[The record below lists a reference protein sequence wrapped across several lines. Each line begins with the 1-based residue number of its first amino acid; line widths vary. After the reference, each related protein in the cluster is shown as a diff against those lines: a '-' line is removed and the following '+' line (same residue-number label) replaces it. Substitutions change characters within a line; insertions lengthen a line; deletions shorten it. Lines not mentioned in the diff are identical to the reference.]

1 MPTTSNK
8 RQRLKENTPDVSRAC
23 PQKARAKHELEL
35 KKNSRLGNS
44 STVFRTRTYY
54 NRRARSVLDG
64 AVWATPRIGSPMVV
78 RRRGKSFDRN
88 VPRYLFVFLCDSLFR
103 PPSRFLFLSGASV
116 SRFHQPVVVEGR
128 TPSPLRVD
136 VRVIARVGAVDPNT
150 PKRSGRRRALPQQS
164 RDVFFTRRFCREPR
178 HADRL
183 GRRETPAAV
192 ASPSCSWRGRT
203 ESEDPAAAPRKAASC
218 FEGSSGPRQ
227 IAGTARYAV
236 RALAR
241 RSGGGWL
248 ASRVHGRVVLATH
261 LRQ

>member
-1 MPTTSNK
+1 
-8 RQRLKENTPDVSRAC
+8 
-23 PQKARAKHELEL
+23 
-35 KKNSRLGNS
+35 
-44 STVFRTRTYY
+44 
-54 NRRARSVLDG
+54 
-64 AVWATPRIGSPMVV
+64 MVV

-164 RDVFFTRRFCREPR
+164 RDVFFTRRFCREAR

-183 GRRETPAAV
+183 RRRETPAAV
-192 ASPSCSWRGRT
+192 ASPSCSWRGSNRI
-203 ESEDPAAAPRKAASC
+203 
-218 FEGSSGPRQ
+218 G
-227 IAGTARYAV
+227 
-236 RALAR
+236 
-241 RSGGGWL
+241 RSGGGATESSIMLRGKLWSTSDSGDREIRGASTCAQERRRVAREQSTWPGGSRHASKTVRRERIGKMVAETGPSGPAVIGQPL
-248 ASRVHGRVVLATH
+248 AGQISASLAQLPPDSFRV
-261 LRQ
+261 